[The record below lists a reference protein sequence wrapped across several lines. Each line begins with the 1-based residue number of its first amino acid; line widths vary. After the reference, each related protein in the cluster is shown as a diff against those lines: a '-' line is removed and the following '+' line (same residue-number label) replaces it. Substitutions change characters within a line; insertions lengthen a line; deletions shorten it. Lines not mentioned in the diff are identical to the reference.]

1 MITKDTT
8 FDIKHCENS
17 AIDQV
22 DFNNIA
28 FGKVFSD
35 HVFIM
40 DYADGEW
47 KKGSIE
53 PFGPMT
59 MSPASMVLHYGQA
72 IFEGMK
78 ATLDTHGTPML
89 FRPEQNAKRL
99 NFSARRLGMPE
110 FPEQLFVDALK
121 TLVDLD
127 KKWIPPQQ
135 GSALYLRP
143 FMYADE
149 AFIGMRA
156 ATRYKFI
163 IMASPSNPIYNKRI
177 RLYAETNYIRAAHGG
192 TGEAKAAGNY
202 AAAILPT
209 EDAKARGYDQVL
221 WLDAQHFKT
230 IQEVGTMNIFFKIGG
245 KIITPNLDGS
255 ILAGITRMSV
265 IELLRHKGYE
275 VIERSITIDE
285 IIEASNKGTLEEAFG
300 TGTAVGI
307 AMIQDIGYKDTTIHV
322 SDESPV
328 GQMVLDTLNG
338 VRAGVVPDELNW
350 MIKVKS

>member
-1 MITKDTT
+1 MSTQIHIEKVKESKAKDL
-8 FDIKHCENS
+8 
-17 AIDQV
+17 
-22 DFNNIA
+22 DFNDIPLGRT
-28 FGKVFSD
+28 FTD
-35 HVFIM
+35 HMFLCTYENEAWQTPKIV
-40 DYADGEW
+40 
-47 KKGSIE
+47 
-53 PFGPMT
+53 PMGALPT
-59 MSPASMVLHYGQA
+59 HPAAMALHYGQA

-78 ATLDTHGTPML
+78 ATIDANGTPML

-110 FPEQLFVDALK
+110 FPEQLFVEALK
-121 TLVDLD
+121 VLVGLD
-127 KKWIPPQQ
+127 KNWIPPQQ

-156 ATRYKFI
+156 ATQYKFI
-163 IMASPSNPIYNKRI
+163 IMASPSNPIYTKRV

-209 EDAKARGYDQVL
+209 EHAKAKGYDQVL
-221 WLDAQHFKT
+221 WLDAHNFKS
-230 IQEVGTMNIFFKIGG
+230 IQEVGTMNIFFKING

-265 IELLRHKGYE
+265 IELLQHKGYE
-275 VIERSITIDE
+275 VTERPISIDE
-285 IIEASNKGTLEEAFG
+285 IIEASKDGTLEEAFG

-307 AMIQDIGYKDTTIHV
+307 AMIQEIGYKDEDIHV
-322 SDESPV
+322 SNESPV
-328 GQMVLDTLNG
+328 GQMVLETING
-338 VRAGVVPDELNW
+338 VRTGEIPDDLNW
-350 MIKVKS
+350 MCKIKI

>member
-1 MITKDTT
+1 MSTQIHIEKVKESKAKDL
-8 FDIKHCENS
+8 
-17 AIDQV
+17 
-22 DFNNIA
+22 DFNDIPLGRT
-28 FGKVFSD
+28 FTD
-35 HVFIM
+35 HMFLCTYENKAWQTPKIV
-40 DYADGEW
+40 
-47 KKGSIE
+47 
-53 PFGPMT
+53 PMGT
-59 MSPASMVLHYGQA
+59 LPTHPAAMALHYGQA

-78 ATLDTHGTPML
+78 ATIDTNGIPML

-110 FPEQLFVDALK
+110 FPEQLFVEALK
-121 TLVDLD
+121 VLVSLD
-127 KKWIPPQQ
+127 KNWIPPQQ

-156 ATRYKFI
+156 ATQYKFI
-163 IMASPSNPIYNKRI
+163 IMASPSNPIYTKRV

-209 EDAKARGYDQVL
+209 EHAKAKGYDQVL
-221 WLDAQHFKT
+221 WLDAHNFKS
-230 IQEVGTMNIFFKIGG
+230 IQEVGTMNIFFKING

-265 IELLRHKGYE
+265 IELLRYKGYE
-275 VIERSITIDE
+275 VTERPISIDE
-285 IIEASNKGTLEEAFG
+285 INEASKDGTLEEAFG

-307 AMIQDIGYKDTTIHV
+307 AMIQEIGYKGEDIHV
-322 SDESPV
+322 SNESPV
-328 GQMVLDTLNG
+328 GQMVMKTING
-338 VRAGVVPDELNW
+338 VRTGEIPDDLNW
-350 MIKVKS
+350 MCKIKI

>member
-1 MITKDTT
+1 MSTQIHIEKVKESKAKDL
-8 FDIKHCENS
+8 
-17 AIDQV
+17 
-22 DFNNIA
+22 DFNDIPLGRT
-28 FGKVFSD
+28 FTD
-35 HVFIM
+35 HMFLCTYENEAWQTPKIV
-40 DYADGEW
+40 
-47 KKGSIE
+47 
-53 PFGPMT
+53 PMGALPT
-59 MSPASMVLHYGQA
+59 HPAAMALHYGQA

-78 ATLDTHGTPML
+78 ATIDANRTPML

-99 NFSARRLGMPE
+99 NFSAHRLGMPE
-110 FPEQLFVDALK
+110 FPEDLFVEALK
-121 TLVDLD
+121 ALVGLD
-127 KKWIPPQQ
+127 KNWIPPQQ

-156 ATRYKFI
+156 ATQYKFI
-163 IMASPSNPIYNKRI
+163 IMASPSNPIYTKRV

-209 EDAKARGYDQVL
+209 EHAKAKGYDQVL
-221 WLDAQHFKT
+221 WLDAHNFKS
-230 IQEVGTMNIFFKIGG
+230 IQEVGTMNIFFKING

-275 VIERSITIDE
+275 VTERPISIDE
-285 IIEASNKGTLEEAFG
+285 VNEASKDGTLEEAFG

-307 AMIQDIGYKDTTIHV
+307 AMIQDIGYKDEDIHV
-322 SDESPV
+322 SNESPV
-328 GQMVLDTLNG
+328 GQMVLETING
-338 VRAGVVPDELNW
+338 VRTGEIPDDLNW
-350 MIKVKS
+350 MCKIKI

>member
-1 MITKDTT
+1 M
-8 FDIKHCENS
+8 
-17 AIDQV
+17 A
-22 DFNNIA
+22 
-28 FGKVFSD
+28 
-35 HVFIM
+35 
-40 DYADGEW
+40 
-47 KKGSIE
+47 
-53 PFGPMT
+53 
-59 MSPASMVLHYGQA
+59 LHYGQA

-78 ATLDTHGTPML
+78 ATIDANGTPML

-99 NFSARRLGMPE
+99 NFSAHRLGMPE
-110 FPEQLFVDALK
+110 FPEDLFVEALK
-121 TLVDLD
+121 ALVGLD
-127 KKWIPPQQ
+127 KNWIPPQQ

-156 ATRYKFI
+156 ATQYKFI
-163 IMASPSNPIYNKRI
+163 VMASPSNPIYTKRV

-209 EDAKARGYDQVL
+209 EHAKAKGYDQVL
-221 WLDAQHFKT
+221 WLDAHNFKS
-230 IQEVGTMNIFFKIGG
+230 IQEVGTMNIFFKING

-275 VIERSITIDE
+275 VIERPISIDE
-285 IIEASNKGTLEEAFG
+285 IIEASKDSTLEEAFG

-307 AMIQDIGYKDTTIHV
+307 AMIQEIGYKCKDIHV

-328 GQMVLDTLNG
+328 GQMVLETING
-338 VRAGVVPDELNW
+338 VRAGEIPDDLNW
-350 MIKVKS
+350 MCKIKI

>member
-1 MITKDTT
+1 MSTQIHIEKVKESKAKDL
-8 FDIKHCENS
+8 
-17 AIDQV
+17 
-22 DFNNIA
+22 DFNDIPLGRTFTDHMFLCTYENEAWQTPKIVPMAALPTHPAAMA
-28 FGKVFSD
+28 F
-35 HVFIM
+35 
-40 DYADGEW
+40 
-47 KKGSIE
+47 
-53 PFGPMT
+53 
-59 MSPASMVLHYGQA
+59 HYGQA

-78 ATLDTHGTPML
+78 ATIDANGTPML

-110 FPEQLFVDALK
+110 FPEQLFVEALK
-121 TLVDLD
+121 VLVGLD
-127 KKWIPPQQ
+127 KNWIPPQQ

-156 ATRYKFI
+156 ATQYKFI
-163 IMASPSNPIYNKRI
+163 IMASPSNPIYTKRV

-209 EDAKARGYDQVL
+209 EHAKAKGYDQVL
-221 WLDAQHFKT
+221 WLDAHNFKS
-230 IQEVGTMNIFFKIGG
+230 IQEVGTMNIFFKING

-265 IELLRHKGYE
+265 IELLRYKGYE
-275 VIERSITIDE
+275 VTERPISIDE
-285 IIEASNKGTLEEAFG
+285 INEASKDGTLEEAFG

-307 AMIQDIGYKDTTIHV
+307 AMIQEICYKGKDIHV
-322 SDESPV
+322 SNESPV
-328 GQMVLDTLNG
+328 GQMVLETING
-338 VRAGVVPDELNW
+338 VRTGEIPDDLNW
-350 MIKVKS
+350 MCKIKI

>member
-1 MITKDTT
+1 MSTQIHIEKVKESKAKDL
-8 FDIKHCENS
+8 
-17 AIDQV
+17 
-22 DFNNIA
+22 DFNNIPLGRT
-28 FGKVFSD
+28 FTD
-35 HVFIM
+35 HMFLCTYENEAWQTPKIV
-40 DYADGEW
+40 
-47 KKGSIE
+47 
-53 PFGPMT
+53 PMGALPT
-59 MSPASMVLHYGQA
+59 HPAAMALHYGQA

-78 ATLDTHGTPML
+78 ATIDANGTPML

-110 FPEQLFVDALK
+110 FPEQLFVEALK
-121 TLVDLD
+121 VLVDLD
-127 KKWIPPQQ
+127 KNWIPPQQ

-156 ATRYKFI
+156 ATQYKFI
-163 IMASPSNPIYNKRI
+163 IMASPSNPIYTKRV

-209 EDAKARGYDQVL
+209 EHAKAKGYDQVL
-221 WLDAQHFKT
+221 WLDAHNFKS
-230 IQEVGTMNIFFKIGG
+230 IQEVGTMNIFFKING

-265 IELLRHKGYE
+265 IELLSYKGYE
-275 VIERSITIDE
+275 VTERPISIDE
-285 IIEASNKGTLEEAFG
+285 INEASKDGTLEEAFG

-307 AMIQDIGYKDTTIHV
+307 AMIQEIGYKGKDIHV
-322 SDESPV
+322 SNESPV
-328 GQMVLDTLNG
+328 GQMVLETING
-338 VRAGVVPDELNW
+338 VRTGEIPDDLNW
-350 MIKVKS
+350 MCKIKI